1 MRPPYE
7 GPGPGIPPMMPDY
20 NRAIM
25 QVMPAVRHSL
35 REARPVSV
43 KHAVTEAALI
53 AYLVGR
59 GYDQNTAVRIV
70 EYWERNECF
79 PM

>member
-7 GPGPGIPPMMPDY
+7 GPGPGLPPLIPDY
-20 NRAIM
+20 NRTIM

-53 AYLVGR
+53 AYLIGK
-59 GYDQNTAVRIV
+59 GYDYYQAVRIV
-70 EYWERNECF
+70 ESWERHEGF

>member
-20 NRAIM
+20 NRAMM
-25 QVMPAVRHSL
+25 QIMPAVDHSL
-35 REARPVSV
+35 REVRPVSM

-53 AYLVGR
+53 AYLIGK
-59 GYDQNTAVRIV
+59 GYNHYQAVRIV
-70 EYWERNECF
+70 ESWERNEGF

>member
-1 MRPPYE
+1 M
-7 GPGPGIPPMMPDY
+7 IPDY

-53 AYLVGR
+53 AYLIGK
-59 GYDQNTAVRIV
+59 GYDFYQAVRIV
-70 EYWERNECF
+70 EKF
-79 PM
+79 TK

>member
-7 GPGPGIPPMMPDY
+7 GPGPGMYSMMPDY
-20 NRAIM
+20 NHVMM
-25 QVMPAVRHSL
+25 QVMPAVRHSMK
-35 REARPVSV
+35 EARTVNV

-53 AYLVGR
+53 AYLIGK
-59 GYDQNTAVRIV
+59 GLDYYQAVRIV
-70 EYWERNECF
+70 ESWEQHEGF

>member
-1 MRPPYE
+1 
-7 GPGPGIPPMMPDY
+7 MMPDY

-25 QVMPAVRHSL
+25 QIMPAVRHSL

-43 KHAVTEAALI
+43 KHAATEAALI
-53 AYLVGR
+53 AYLIGK
-59 GYDQNTAVRIV
+59 GYDYYQAIRTV
-70 EYWERNECF
+70 EFWERNESF